1 MPELPE
7 LTKLTMG
14 SLCFSRLT
22 PPHGGVS
29 ITYKL
34 ATSLSKGEILESG
47 QLQFLPHRLNACSKI
62 EEMQISLCHGKSGA
76 PGFWQMN
83 LVASSREEDPMG
95 PARARVETWSR
106 SSPQIE
112 PWASEMLW
120 FLFWRRLNSINEESK
135 APCNRSA
142 TATYDLRDILGL
154 GNSRLNPPAN
164 ILRAI
169 TKFAFFSCTI
179 IVACCIL
186 IGHGMGSCSSM

>member
-1 MPELPE
+1 
-7 LTKLTMG
+7 MG
-14 SLCFSRLT
+14 SFCYSRLT

-29 ITYKL
+29 ITYKP

-62 EEMQISLCHGKSGA
+62 EEMQIVSLCHGKSGA

-95 PARARVETWSR
+95 PARAHVETWSR
-106 SSPQIE
+106 SSPQVE

-120 FLFWRRLNSINEESK
+120 FLFWRRLNSINEEIQGPR
-135 APCNRSA
+135 AIVARLLHTN
-142 TATYDLRDILGL
+142 LRDILGL
-154 GNSRLNPPAN
+154 GNSRLKPPAN

-169 TKFAFFSCTI
+169 TKFAFFSCTV
-179 IVACCIL
+179 IVACCIV